1 MIERVRR
8 TDRPSPKPKGTIVF
22 GNLGNLADLMK
33 NAGKIREQMEQAA
46 ERLGQVRVEG
56 EAGGSVKAVVNGRL
70 ELISVRIDPKL
81 AAGGDVELIEDL
93 VTSAVNQAMGLAREE
108 AARAMTGGMGM
119 DLNMPGL
126 DSLFP
131 GGGRP

>member
-1 MIERVRR
+1 
-8 TDRPSPKPKGTIVF
+8 VF

-33 NAGKIREQMEQAA
+33 NAGKIREQMEQAT
-46 ERLGQVRVEG
+46 EQLGQLRVEG

-70 ELISVRIDPKL
+70 ELISVRVDPKL
-81 AAGGDVELIEDL
+81 VAEGDVELLEDL
-93 VTSAVNQAMGLAREE
+93 VTSAVNQALALAREE

-119 DLNMPGL
+119 NLPGL

>member
-1 MIERVRR
+1 MGV
-8 TDRPSPKPKGTIVF
+8 PAVF

-46 ERLGQVRVEG
+46 EQLGGLRVEG

-81 AAGGDVELIEDL
+81 AAGGDVELMEDL
-93 VTSAVNQAMGLAREE
+93 VTAAVNQAMGRAREE
-108 AARAMTGGMGM
+108 AARAMTGGMGL
-119 DLNMPGL
+119 DMPGL